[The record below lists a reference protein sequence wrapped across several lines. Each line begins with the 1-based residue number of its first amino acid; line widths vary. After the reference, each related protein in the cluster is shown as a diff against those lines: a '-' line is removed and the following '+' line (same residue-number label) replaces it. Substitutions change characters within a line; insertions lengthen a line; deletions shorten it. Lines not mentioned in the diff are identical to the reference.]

1 MTTKKT
7 IDDTNDNSLTS
18 TRLKKSDLNRIHDF
32 KDARSIATLQ
42 DAITALLDQNL
53 FALNLSTTDIEKINA
68 AAKAGNT
75 TFEALCITGALQ
87 YANRLLNATD
97 KPSNADTKINDFV
110 NRLIEANNVA
120 KDQDA
125 KVAITQGY
133 IASNGG
139 FNRDAIKR
147 FLTANKNTIDDH
159 HAAHGIDNP
168 IEHNRAVA
176 TKKRVTENKQKRD
189 VTGG

>member
-7 IDDTNDNSLTS
+7 IDDTNDISLTS
-18 TRLKKSDLNRIHDF
+18 TKLKKSDLNRIHAF
-32 KDARSIATLQ
+32 KDARGIASQQ
-42 DAITALLDQNL
+42 DAITMLLDQNL
-53 FALNLSTTDIEKINA
+53 FALNLTAKDIEKLNA

-87 YANRLLNATD
+87 YADRLLNASG

-110 NRLIEANNVA
+110 ARLIEANNA
-120 KDQDA
+120 ATELDA

-133 IASNGG
+133 ISANGG

-147 FLTANKNTIDDH
+147 FLTANKNMIDDH
-159 HAAHGIDNP
+159 HAANGIDDP
-168 IEHNRAVA
+168 INHNRRIE
-176 TKKRVTENKQKRD
+176 TKKRVAENKQKREI
-189 VTGG
+189 TGG